1 MRIKG
6 YHPLLFS
13 VIVIDCGIT
22 LVILIDMKTAISIPN
37 DVFAK
42 AEKLSKRLNISRSEL
57 YSKAVNKFI
66 EENKTIDITKILNEV
81 YNDNNSS
88 VDKALYN
95 MQLIGLDKEHW

>member
-1 MRIKG
+1 M
-6 YHPLLFS
+6 FS
-13 VIVIDCGIT
+13 VIVIDYGIT

-42 AEKLSKRLNISRSEL
+42 AEKLSKRLKISRSEL

-66 EENKTIDITKILNEV
+66 EEKKTIDITKILNEV

-88 VDKALYN
+88 VDKTLYK
-95 MQLIGLDKEHW
+95 MQLIGLDKEDW